1 VQIQAQLLPFDLW
14 QRAANIDFTKHA
26 FAMFGIALALTP
38 LAATAA
44 TTVCNDVLRVGYKNR
59 CSYFVLIYSKV
70 KNVRP
75 HKALDEN
82 ESASIYEQ

>member
-14 QRAANIDFTKHA
+14 QRAVNIDLTEDA
-26 FAMFGIALALTP
+26 FATLGVALVLSP

-44 TTVCNDVLRVGYKNR
+44 TTLAMTCSVRGIRNL
-59 CSYFVLIYSKV
+59 CSYFVLICSKV

-75 HKALDEN
+75 LKALDEN
-82 ESASIYEQ
+82 ESASIYQH